1 MKAVIYARYSSD
13 SQREESIEGQ
23 LRECLEFANKIG
35 VDVVANYIDRAMTAT
50 SDNRPDFQ
58 RMIKDSYKH
67 CFDMIIVWKLDR
79 FSRDRYDSAHYK
91 HILKKNG
98 VKVVSAKEN
107 ISEGPEGIILESMLE
122 GMAEYYSA
130 ELSVKVKRGLKENA
144 LKAKVNGGQIPFGY
158 YIDEEQKH
166 AIDQTLAPIVVEA
179 FTMYADGYLIKDIVN
194 HFNAKGIT
202 TRLGKKMSYNIV
214 QYMLTNRKYIGEF
227 RYNDIV
233 IPDAV
238 PAIVSKDLFERVQR
252 RMEQNK
258 HAPARHKAEDDYLL
272 TTKLFCGKCGALM
285 VGEAGTGRKKEVHR
299 YYKCVNAKKHTC
311 DKKTVRKLW
320 IEDLAVQK
328 AMEIIHDEVVIDYL
342 VDRIFDLQGEEN
354 PRLPRLRLQLEDV
367 ENRIKNIITAI
378 EQGIIFDS
386 TKDRL
391 AELEKEKSQLDL
403 TIIQEQIKKPFLTK
417 EQIRFGIEK
426 FKKLDI
432 STKEGKQRL
441 IDGFINAIYLYDDKI
456 TFNFNYKDGTKTVF
470 LSELNCTPSGSDLK
484 CLAAQKKEMDNE
496 SVHLFFCVLVWT
508 GLN

>member
-144 LKAKVNGGQIPFGY
+144 LKAKVIGGQIPFGY
-158 YIDEEQKH
+158 YINEEQKH

-252 RMEQNK
+252 RMAQNK

-272 TTKLFCGKCGALM
+272 TTKLFCGKCGAIM

-328 AMEIIHDEVVIDYL
+328 AMDILHDEAVIDYL
-342 VDRIFDLQGEEN
+342 VDRIFELQGEEN

-432 STKEGKQRL
+432 STKECKQR
-441 IDGFINAIYLYDDKI
+441 
-456 TFNFNYKDGTKTVF
+456 
-470 LSELNCTPSGSDLK
+470 
-484 CLAAQKKEMDNE
+484 
-496 SVHLFFCVLVWT
+496 
-508 GLN
+508 